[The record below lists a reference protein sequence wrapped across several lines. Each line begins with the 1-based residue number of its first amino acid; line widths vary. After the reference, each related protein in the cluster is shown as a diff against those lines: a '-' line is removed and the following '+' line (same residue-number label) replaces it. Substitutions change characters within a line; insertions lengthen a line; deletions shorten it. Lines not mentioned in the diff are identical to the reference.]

1 MTPRRSRWRLAAAI
15 GCVLISSAA
24 CSSQSIEEDAAVACG
39 WDEPKEPIVSA
50 LDASPDQ
57 RSLNA
62 QRADTRLAAAQRV
75 YKADDRFGSL
85 VDALSETADFA
96 SELESMT
103 VGEIELIPNDRWD
116 FAKYAQAAARDQC
129 EQLAAVVGRDNM
141 DAGE

>member
-1 MTPRRSRWRLAAAI
+1 LY
-15 GCVLISSAA
+15 
-24 CSSQSIEEDAAVACG
+24 Q
-39 WDEPKEPIVSA
+39 
-50 LDASPDQ
+50 
-57 RSLNA
+57 
-62 QRADTRLAAAQRV
+62 
-75 YKADDRFGSL
+75 ADDRFGSL